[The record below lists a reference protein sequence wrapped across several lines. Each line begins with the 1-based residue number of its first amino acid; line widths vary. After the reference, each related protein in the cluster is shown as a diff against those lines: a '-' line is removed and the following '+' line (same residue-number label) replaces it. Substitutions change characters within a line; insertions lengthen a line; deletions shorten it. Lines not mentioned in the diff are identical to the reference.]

1 MPPSSGAHLERVWT
15 PQLRLYEEDA
25 EVFHAEPFA
34 TEFAERAKS
43 TVTRRGASDL
53 WEKLTA
59 LLATPRW
66 VQYIS
71 DWLSYTLGGE
81 IVDLVPGFAL
91 NRGCKLFVE
100 VLWIRYNSK
109 GSSDSDVQAL
119 DLLLKAQRN
128 NMDEFRPYIR
138 TSWILKAGSP
148 SDGYNLQPKPPA
160 DFCWIDE
167 LQQRETWDEDSDAG
181 ERDSDW
187 EDASDYDDEDDP
199 MDSDF
204 LDPDYCV
211 EETEQAALEDE
222 GQLPNFVQTAS
233 DLNIAALPTKLPPDC
248 DLTDDQVPYQWAPH
262 IAEFFFPEEHM
273 SDLQPEEKLKK
284 VMEPRDKTAVV
295 VDLVAMRK
303 LGPKVY
309 KPQMFQQ
316 ALEESG
322 LRDLMDRICRWGNL
336 IETSHADV
344 QDSFRWHDWKI
355 SYAEMICRW
364 VAAVRTQAEYDATV
378 PQPDPNFVFTPLEA
392 EQLLQ
397 FISAHPR
404 MHPWSYDPLAVYLF
418 LSLECFT
425 INCELWLV
433 PSLQELKYPRVNG
446 WNCETVYRRI
456 TNLGVYLNP
465 RSCKEFLKQL
475 DPRLAVVISES
486 SRHKSQIRKVPN
498 AKPTASTDDSDR
510 NSNSDSDSDSEIDSE
525 SELPMVTV
533 QVLSPSQIRKR
544 NRQANLARKK
554 VDQTSAGS
562 GTRACT
568 QVLVN
573 VKPRNCKNL
582 IGSALTCARVG
593 NRLRPKPLA
602 KRKKGATEPEKLCK
616 HIRYFHPFDDLHMQL
631 ICHRPNVYKRCGK
644 DVVRFIWES
653 QGQGKKAKMV
663 GGVSFEVFSKKTLA
677 QLIDNHRRIKVRAIR
692 RREAMQE
699 WAYGKMT
706 GTGPRM
712 PRGGRQ
718 GDGYGLYACHKGDTL
733 DDIRALF
740 RHAVVSFKQV
750 FFVSAD

>member
-43 TVTRRGASDL
+43 TVTRRGAGDL

-109 GSSDSDVQAL
+109 GSSDGDVQAL

-128 NMDEFRPYIR
+128 NMDEFRPY
-138 TSWILKAGSP
+138 AGSP

-167 LQQRETWDEDSDAG
+167 LQQCETWDEDSDAG

-284 VMEPRDKTAVV
+284 AMEPRDKTAVV

-309 KPQMFQQ
+309 KSQMFQQ

-322 LRDLMDRICRWGNL
+322 LRDLMDRICRRGNL

-456 TNLGVYLNP
+456 TNFGVYLNP
-465 RSCKEFLKQL
+465 RSCKEFLEQL

-533 QVLSPSQIRKR
+533 RVLSPSQIRKR
-544 NRQANLARKK
+544 NQQANLARKK
-554 VDQTSAGS
+554 VDQTLAGS

-593 NRLRPKPLA
+593 NRLRPKPL
-602 KRKKGATEPEKLCK
+602 
-616 HIRYFHPFDDLHMQL
+616 L

-644 DVVRFIWES
+644 DIVQFIWES

-699 WAYGKMT
+699 WAYGVGVREMDMDHT
-706 GTGPRM
+706 PVTR
-712 PRGGRQ
+712 
-718 GDGYGLYACHKGDTL
+718 ACHKGDTP

-740 RHAVVSFKQV
+740 RHAVTNVLTGY
-750 FFVSAD
+750 

>member
-43 TVTRRGASDL
+43 TVTRRGAGDL

-109 GSSDSDVQAL
+109 GSSDGDVQAL

-128 NMDEFRPYIR
+128 NMDEFRPY
-138 TSWILKAGSP
+138 
-148 SDGYNLQPKPPA
+148 PKPPA

-284 VMEPRDKTAVV
+284 AMEPRDKTAVV

-309 KPQMFQQ
+309 KSQMFQQ

-322 LRDLMDRICRWGNL
+322 LRDLMDRICRRGNL

-378 PQPDPNFVFTPLEA
+378 PQPDPNFVFTQLEA

-433 PSLQELKYPRVNG
+433 PSLQELKYP
-446 WNCETVYRRI
+446 
-456 TNLGVYLNP
+456 
-465 RSCKEFLKQL
+465 
-475 DPRLAVVISES
+475 
-486 SRHKSQIRKVPN
+486 
-498 AKPTASTDDSDR
+498 
-510 NSNSDSDSDSEIDSE
+510 
-525 SELPMVTV
+525 
-533 QVLSPSQIRKR
+533 
-544 NRQANLARKK
+544 
-554 VDQTSAGS
+554 
-562 GTRACT
+562 
-568 QVLVN
+568 
-573 VKPRNCKNL
+573 
-582 IGSALTCARVG
+582 
-593 NRLRPKPLA
+593 A
-602 KRKKGATEPEKLCK
+602 KRKKGATEPERLCK

-631 ICHRPNVYKRCGK
+631 ICHRPN
-644 DVVRFIWES
+644 
-653 QGQGKKAKMV
+653 GQGKKAKMV

-718 GDGYGLYACHKGDTL
+718 GDGYGPYACHKGDTP

-740 RHAVVSFKQV
+740 RHAVDTDLLVEAGASICPELAPQLASTTAQAETLWQV
-750 FFVSAD
+750 WTIHFRV